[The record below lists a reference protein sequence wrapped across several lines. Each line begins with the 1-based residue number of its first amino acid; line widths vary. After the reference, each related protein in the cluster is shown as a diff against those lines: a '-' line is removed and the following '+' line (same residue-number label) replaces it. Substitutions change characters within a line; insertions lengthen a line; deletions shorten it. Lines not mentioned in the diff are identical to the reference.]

1 METIGSRI
9 RTARQAQGV
18 SASTLAKQAGIA
30 YSSLMDLENGRTKST
45 PALHRIAAALK
56 TSAEFL
62 ETGKHARVSAEQPPA
77 YGLTPIRS
85 WDTPD
90 DLDPEQYVTLRRID
104 FHLSAGHGGPDPNAA
119 ELRDTG
125 MAFRSDFIKAQG
137 WRPETHFVFRAQG
150 DSMEPTIQHRS
161 PVVIDT
167 SQTTIQSGRV
177 YAVVVNGESY
187 LKRLDRLPGGRVR
200 LRSDNP
206 APMFAPIEVSPDEI
220 EIIGRAVWTPT
231 FL

>member
-9 RTARQAQGV
+9 RATRQTLRI
-18 SASTLAKQAGIA
+18 SAAALAKQTGIA
-30 YSSLMDLENGRTKST
+30 YSTLMDLENGRTKST

-56 TSAEFL
+56 TTPEFL
-62 ETGKHARVSAEQPPA
+62 ETGKASRVAEDRPA
-77 YGLTPIRS
+77 PYGLTPIRA
-85 WDTPD
+85 WDSND
-90 DLDPEQYVTLRRID
+90 DLDPEQYVTLQRIEL
-104 FHLSAGHGGPDPNAA
+104 HLSAGHGGPDPNAA
-119 ELRDTG
+119 ELRETG

-206 APMFAPIEVSPDEI
+206 SPMFAPIDVAADEL

>member
-9 RTARQAQGV
+9 RTARQALGI
-18 SASTLAKQAGIA
+18 SAAALAKQTGIA
-30 YSSLMDLENGRTKST
+30 YSTLMDLENGRSKST
-45 PALHRIAAALK
+45 PALHRIASALK
-56 TSAEFL
+56 TTPEFL
-62 ETGKHARVSAEQPPA
+62 ETGKAAKISEAATPP
-77 YGLTPIRS
+77 YGLTPIVG
-85 WDTPD
+85 WDSTD
-90 DLDPEQYVTLRRID
+90 DLDPDQYVTLRRIEL
-104 FHLSAGHGGPDPNAA
+104 HLSAGHGGPDPNAA
-119 ELRDTG
+119 ELRETG

-137 WRPETHFVFRAQG
+137 WRPDTHFVFRAQG

-167 SQTTIQSGRV
+167 SQTNIQSGRV

-206 APMFAPIEVSPDEI
+206 SPMFAPIDVGAEEI